1 MEYYLFVSND
11 CNLNCRYCSVLLD
24 TKTAGIPSK
33 PVYSISKLNK
43 FIDTLQTKQND
54 RVADIVF
61 FGGEPTLNYQFIAD
75 VIESQRKLQGLPYS
89 FRYMLHTNGL
99 LLQKMPDTILC
110 NLDTIMLSI
119 NYDRVPHN
127 NLQTGYF
134 REIADAIRSIRKR
147 KSIPIIGRLTITE
160 ETSLYSEVALFN
172 SFFDAIYWQIENKQ
186 EFEDF
191 DKYLKNYRFELHLLL
206 DLWLSYLRKGVLLKL
221 VPFMAAACFYYE
233 SEVPDAFC
241 CGYNNSMIYIQ
252 TNGTCYTCAE
262 DMLSARNLVGSII
275 NGIKFPQFGLKDTEC
290 MSCSYLTV
298 CKGRCG
304 RMHSEFS
311 ADHIKEYCIL
321 NKIMFDL
328 IKNHLDKIRELCAR
342 NNIRL
347 SVADPIYHYTEYT
360 P

>member
-33 PVYSISKLNK
+33 PVYSISELNK
-43 FIDTLQTKQND
+43 FIDILQTKQND
-54 RVADIVF
+54 GVADIVF

-99 LLQKMPDTILC
+99 LLQKMPDTILF

-119 NYDRVPHN
+119 NYDKVPHN

-134 REIADAIRSIRKR
+134 REIADAIRSTRNR
-147 KSIPIIGRLTITE
+147 KSIQIIGRLTITE

-186 EFEDF
+186 EFDNF
-191 DKYLKNYRFELHLLL
+191 DRYLKNYRFELHLLL
-206 DLWLSYLRKGVLLKL
+206 DLWLSYLKKGILLKL
-221 VPFMAAACFYYE
+221 VPFMAAACFYCE

-262 DMLSARNLVGSII
+262 DMLSTRNLVGSII

-304 RMHSEFS
+304 RMHREFS
-311 ADHIKEYCIL
+311 ADHIKEYCML

-328 IKNHLDKIRELCAR
+328 IKNHLDEIRELCAQ